1 MRLGQSRFPTLQ
13 SACFYFE
20 LRISDHARHSK
31 LRGNEEPGKRQNK
44 SAGIRGWPADVIG
57 CSFAS
62 DWLRGWYEFSGPIKG
77 RSKIKQSSPRSPSTQ
92 NSLSHPL
99 SFFFPFFQGNNRL
112 TDASVKV
119 LARSCPLL
127 EHVYLVDCPRMTDL
141 ALKALATSK
150 HLHVVN
156 VADCVR

>member
-1 MRLGQSRFPTLQ
+1 MR
-13 SACFYFE
+13 
-20 LRISDHARHSK
+20 
-31 LRGNEEPGKRQNK
+31 RG
-44 SAGIRGWPADVIG
+44 
-57 CSFAS
+57 
-62 DWLRGWYEFSGPIKG
+62 YEFSGPIKG

-99 SFFFPFFQGNNRL
+99 SFFFVFFFFFQGNNRL

>member
-1 MRLGQSRFPTLQ
+1 MSFLDQSKGEVKKNKAVLDLLR
-13 SACFYFE
+13 
-20 LRISDHARHSK
+20 LRIHCHI
-31 LRGNEEPGKRQNK
+31 L
-44 SAGIRGWPADVIG
+44 
-57 CSFAS
+57 C
-62 DWLRGWYEFSGPIKG
+62 L
-77 RSKIKQSSPRSPSTQ
+77 
-92 NSLSHPL
+92 
-99 SFFFPFFQGNNRL
+99 FFCLFFFFQGNNRL

>member
-20 LRISDHARHSK
+20 LWISDHTRHSK

-99 SFFFPFFQGNNRL
+99 SFFSLFFKETIVSLMHQL
-112 TDASVKV
+112 KCWPEAV
-119 LARSCPLL
+119 LCLNTCTLWTAPEWLIWLL
-127 EHVYLVDCPRMTDL
+127 RH
-141 ALKALATSK
+141 
-150 HLHVVN
+150 
-156 VADCVR
+156 